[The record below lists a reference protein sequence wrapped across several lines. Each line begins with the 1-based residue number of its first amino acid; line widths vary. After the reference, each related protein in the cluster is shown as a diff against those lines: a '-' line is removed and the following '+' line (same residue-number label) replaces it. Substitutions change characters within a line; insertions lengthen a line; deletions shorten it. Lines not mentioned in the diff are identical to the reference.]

1 MQQVPWRP
9 VNLDAACSEAKATNK
24 FVLVDFFSPK

>member
-1 MQQVPWRP
+1 